1 MRISLRHSLLAACW
15 PAVCGA
21 ALAIAQEPEATPPAP
36 STPPAEH
43 AQEPATPPKPP
54 ALVIEAG
61 TVHPVA
67 GPVITDGVVVIDGE
81 RIVGVGK
88 RGEVEIPAGAIVR
101 SFPTGHVYPGL
112 VDAATDAFT
121 DGPVR
126 NEAGVDAGVAI
137 ADVLQR
143 QNDRDDAL
151 IAAGITTAYVTVRA
165 PGLVRPQ
172 GAIVRPTH
180 DAFTTWTG
188 RAAAAVQMR
197 LTNGPVPSHALQR
210 QQMLQQA
217 DALFDGLEE
226 YKKAFADHKE
236 ALAKYQKEFDEYLAY
251 HQKKKDGDKADKKDE
266 AKPANPPADAAPTG
280 PPEGRRPRG
289 NRPPGGGGGGEPPR
303 EPRAADGG
311 GDEEFARAVFTLL
324 DALAQDPPKQEPP
337 KQEPKPA
344 PQGQPAGTPATAD
357 KPAEKKD
364 EAPKRPTY
372 PKAPVH
378 DPQRDAL
385 LAVLD
390 GALPLR
396 VEAHRADELRAVLD
410 MQQKRAIPVLVV
422 EQAYAAA
429 AVAPRLAERGVA
441 AVITDV
447 LPGDLPPM
455 YDEFEPAALPAK
467 LQAAGVPFAIAT
479 GSARRAA
486 LLPLMAATAVAHGL
500 DREQALRAITLS
512 PAEILGVA
520 KDTGSLQKGKLADVL
535 VSDRP
540 LLATDSRVLFVV
552 QAGRIE
558 FEAK

>member
-1 MRISLRHSLLAACW
+1 MRISLRHCLLAACW
-15 PAVCGA
+15 PAFCGA
-21 ALAIAQEPEATPPAP
+21 ALAIAQEPEATPPA
-36 STPPAEH
+36 AH
-43 AQEPATPPKPP
+43 AQEPVAPPKPP

-67 GPVITDGVVVIDGE
+67 GPVIADGVVVIDGE
-81 RIVGVGK
+81 RIVGIGK
-88 RGEVEIPAGAIVR
+88 RGDVEIPAGAIVR

-121 DGPVR
+121 DGVVR

-137 ADVLQR
+137 ADVMQQ
-143 QNDRDDAL
+143 QNARDDAL
-151 IAAGITTAYVTVRA
+151 IAAGITTAYVTARG

-180 DAFTTWTG
+180 DTFSIWTE
-188 RAAAAVQMR
+188 RAATAVQMR
-197 LTNGPVPSHALQR
+197 LTNGPMPSHAFQR

-217 DALFDGLEE
+217 DALFDGLDE
-226 YKKAFADHKE
+226 YRKSFADHKE

-251 HQKKKDGDKADKKDE
+251 HQKKKDGDKANKKDE
-266 AKPANPPADAAPTG
+266 AKPASPPADAAPAG

-289 NRPPGGGGGGEPPR
+289 NRPPGGGGGGGEPPR
-303 EPRAADGG
+303 EPRAADPA
-311 GDEEFARAVFTLL
+311 GDDEFARAVFTLL

-344 PQGQPAGTPATAD
+344 PQGPPAGTPPTGD

-372 PKAPVH
+372 PKPPAR

-390 GALPLR
+390 GTLPLR
-396 VEAHRADELRAVLD
+396 VEVHRADELRAAID
-410 MQQKRAIPVLVV
+410 MQQKRTIPVLIV

-429 AVAPRLAERGVA
+429 TVAPRLAERGVA

-479 GSARRAA
+479 GSARRAS

-512 PAEILGVA
+512 AAEILGIA

-540 LLATDSRVLFVV
+540 LLATDSRVLFVL